1 MMNQTTV
8 EVDSA
13 FFDAVAEL
21 GKLLGLSKSASL
33 TLALL
38 FMADE
43 PLSLDEVAAQT
54 GIAKSS
60 ISVIL
65 KSLEQ
70 MNLAETVDRANDRR
84 KYYRVTNT
92 LADAFAMGIAQR
104 IENLTTRRQHIL
116 ALESDSSPSLP
127 ADRLEQLQVMYH
139 GLIQLSEFFRSHRA
153 EAWGN
158 LNSQLS
164 DTDKV

>member
-1 MMNQTTV
+1 MNPIPI
-8 EVDSA
+8 EGNSA
-13 FFDAVAEL
+13 LFDAVAEL
-21 GKLLGLSKSASL
+21 GKILGLSKSASL

-38 FMADE
+38 FVADE

-65 KSLEQ
+65 KNLEQ
-70 MNLAETVDRANDRR
+70 MNLAETVDWANDRR
-84 KYYRVTNT
+84 KYYRVTST
-92 LADAFAMGIAQR
+92 PADAFAVGIAQR

-116 ALESDSSPSLP
+116 DPESDVRPSLP
-127 ADRLEQLQVMYH
+127 ADRLEQLQSMYH

-153 EAWGN
+153 EAWES

-164 DTDKV
+164 HAGKV